1 VNRKQT
7 FKTLVGLLVL
17 LLACSVGYAQGDNSP
32 DPMVNLGCLDEAVLS
47 GSVPEGVGRGIPS
60 DILWNPA
67 TNDYHTPSNW
77 HEYGLSYDSAAAGVT
92 PENPFFWQV
101 EWPTAKNINYIT
113 ATGPYGN
120 QPQPHTGWAIQY
132 WGDDAWQNIA
142 KADNGWPEDTLKGVG
157 GWVNDGL
164 LELKLMQPIVTT
176 KLRIIAYA
184 NPDSLADDTTT
195 FADSLWSFVIIGRQM
210 SSSSPKACLI
220 QYLDFSTEIARNRKD
235 AGINLALLDE
245 AVVSGLYDYKEI
257 DNLRGH
263 PMDMLWDP
271 RTGDFFNNDSWW
283 GEYGMPWQYDAGYL
297 THDNPFYWMVEWAT
311 PKNINYFT
319 WGGCYGN
326 QWQPFT
332 PWAVEYWDGS
342 AWVELASGA
351 GTDRATGTWQYDS
364 EGRKVDFWGIGVDS
378 TTNAIWMSEE
388 PIQTTKLRL
397 AVWSDGIDPLFS
409 FHIRGRGG
417 RTRNWD
423 ERDYIRGYDPVGY
436 VSNSAETEA
445 GLGGVWVNGEL
456 GNADPIPST
465 FKALL
470 VQYRDLT
477 GLAVDQEDVKVVT
490 QFKLYQNYP
499 NPFNPTTTINF
510 SLDRRQHVRL
520 SVYNILGQEVKV
532 LVNDEKPLGINT
544 ITFDASSLSSGVYF
558 YKLQAGQKTLTKKML
573 LMR

>member
-7 FKTLVGLLVL
+7 YKTLVGFLVL
-17 LLACSVGYAQGDNSP
+17 LLACSVGYAQGDNTP
-32 DPMVNLGCLDEAVLS
+32 DPLVNLGCLESAIVTGSVDTSLS
-47 GSVPEGVGRGIPS
+47 GGKQPD
-60 DILWNPA
+60 DILWDPS
-67 TNDYHTPSNW
+67 TNAYKRESSW
-77 HEYGLSYDSAAAGVT
+77 HEYGLGYNEIMGDVT
-92 PENPFFWQV
+92 PENPLWWMV

-113 ATGPYGN
+113 VTGTYGN
-120 QPQPHTGWAIQY
+120 QPQPHTGWSIQIDKDGT
-132 WGDDAWQNIA
+132 WVNLA

-164 LELKLMQPIVTT
+164 LELKLMQPVVTT
-176 KLRIIAYA
+176 KLRFCAYA

-195 FADSLWSFVIIGRQM
+195 FADSLWSFSFTGLKK
-210 SSSSPKACLI
+210 SSSSPNACLI
-220 QYLDFSTEIARNRKD
+220 QYLDFSSETAMNRQD

-245 AVVSGLYDYKEI
+245 AVVSGLYDYNEI
-257 DNLRGH
+257 ANLRGH

-271 RTGDFFNNDSWW
+271 KTGDFHNNDSWW
-283 GEYGMPWQYDAGYL
+283 GEYGAPWQHDAGYL
-297 THDNPFYWMVEWAT
+297 THDAPFYWMVEWAT

-326 QWQPFT
+326 QPQPFT

-342 AWVELASGA
+342 AWVEVASGA
-351 GTDRATGTWQYDS
+351 GTDRDAGTWQYDS

-378 TTNAIWMSEE
+378 TTNSTWMSDT

-423 ERDYIRGYDPVGY
+423 ETVWRRYYAPVGY

-445 GLGGVWVNGEL
+445 GLGGEQVIAG
-456 GNADPIPST
+456 ADPIPST
-465 FKALL
+465 FKAIL

-477 GLAVDQEDVKVVT
+477 GLAVEPNEAKIAT
-490 QFKLYQNYP
+490 KFALHQNYP

-510 SLDRRQHVRL
+510 SLERQQQVRL
-520 SVYNILGQEVKV
+520 SVYNVLGHEVKV
-532 LVNDEKPLGINT
+532 LVNDVRPGGLNT
-544 ITFDASSLSSGVYF
+544 ITFDASSLSSGLYF
-558 YKLQAGQKTLTKKML
+558 YKLQVDQKTLTKKML
-573 LMR
+573 LIR